1 MNKYDVI
8 IIGSGVCGAA
18 MSREL
23 SRYQLKIAVLEKGD
37 DVCVGASKANS
48 ATVHSG
54 HDATYGTKKAHYNIL
69 GNAMYDKLCSELS
82 VPFTRNGTIIFALS
96 ESEMQE
102 IIRLKE
108 NAEMNNVPG
117 VQTLSRSELITYEGY
132 FGTRVIGGL
141 IAPTGGVVCP
151 YGLTIAM
158 CENSC
163 RNGVEFF
170 LNTEVSA
177 IQKNGTHFTVHTNN
191 QDFQARYIFNCAG
204 VHADEINNMLSSH
217 KIRIIPRKG
226 AHLILD
232 KKLAGIITATLSQTP
247 SPLPGGGHTKGL
259 GIVPSVDGTLILGC
273 DAYTVTDKDD
283 TTTDAASIEYIL
295 DYFTRNWQ
303 HFPLS
308 IFYPELPREMIIGAF
323 AGTRPHL
330 ETDDYIIGEAEDVP
344 GFFNLAGIESPGL
357 TAAPAIARD
366 VATEAARKYNF
377 DVNPYFSP
385 LRKHRKPFREMSYSE
400 KEDAITENPDYSEI
414 ICRCEQIT
422 LAEVLQAIHAPLG
435 ARSVDAVKMRTR
447 AGMGRC
453 QGGFCSSRIIKI
465 LASELNIPVTEVNKC
480 GAGSNIVPYEI

>member
-1 MNKYDVI
+1 MKNYDAI

-18 MSREL
+18 LSREL
-23 SRYQLKIAVLEKGD
+23 ARYRLKTAVLEKGA
-37 DVCVGASKANS
+37 DVCAGASKANS

-54 HDATYGTKKAHYNIL
+54 HDATYGTRKAYYNIL
-69 GNAMYDKLCSELS
+69 GNAMYDRLCSELS
-82 VPFTRNGTIIFALS
+82 VPFIRNGTIIFALT
-96 ESEMQE
+96 ETEMQE
-102 IIRLKE
+102 ITRLKE
-108 NAEMNNVPG
+108 NAEQNKVPG
-117 VQTLSRSELITYEGY
+117 VKILSRNELIAYEGY

-170 LNTEVSA
+170 LDTEVNA
-177 IQKNGTHFTVHTNN
+177 IQKNGPDFTLNTSSG
-191 QDFQARYIFNCAG
+191 DFQSRYVFNCAG

-217 KIRIIPRKG
+217 KITIIPRKG

-232 KKLAGIITATLSQTP
+232 KKLAGIINATLSQTP
-247 SPLPGGGHTKGL
+247 TPLPGGGHTKGL

-283 TTTDAASIEYIL
+283 TTTDAASLDYIL
-295 DYFTRNWQ
+295 DYFTSNWQ
-303 HFPLS
+303 NFPLS
-308 IFYPELPREMIIGAF
+308 IFYPDFPRDMVIGAF

-330 ETDDYIIGEAEDVP
+330 ETDDYLIGEAEDVP

-357 TAAPAIARD
+357 TAAPAIARE
-366 VATEAARKYNF
+366 VAAEAAGKYSF

-385 LRKHRKPFREMSYSE
+385 LRKQRKPFREMSYSE
-400 KEDAITENPDYSEI
+400 KEDAIAENADYSEI
-414 ICRCEQIT
+414 VCRCEQIT
-422 LAEVLQAIHAPLG
+422 LAEILQAIRAPLG
-435 ARSVDAVKMRTR
+435 ARSLDAVKMRTR

-453 QGGFCSSRIIKI
+453 QGGFCASRIIKI
-465 LASELNIPVTEVNKC
+465 LATELDIPLTAVNKC
-480 GAGSNIVPYEI
+480 GPGSSIVPYEI